1 MDKFVLVKD
10 KDLDYILLKNNI
22 SDGILRTECYFAG
35 DESITMWF
43 IPEKYLIPKKNL
55 VTANLEYVA
64 GYLTYGHFEAELS
77 DEELE
82 EFKKMSEEDQRE
94 YIYDNGHI
102 IVDDYDVNDYG
113 EMTDI
118 EYD

>member
-1 MDKFVLVKD
+1 MDKYVLVNVKNFEEV
-10 KDLDYILLKNNI
+10 LKEFNI
-22 SDGILRTECYFAG
+22 SDEILRTECYFVG
-35 DESITMWF
+35 DEATPIWF

-94 YIYDNGHI
+94 YIHDNGHI